1 MENVIETQRL
11 ILRGFSEKDAE
22 KLFPFFAD
30 ERTNRFLPFFPA
42 RTPGD
47 AREIVRRFLKED
59 AEGIALHRA
68 VCFAGE
74 PVGYIHAG
82 LGESRDL
89 GYGLRSDFWNRGYA
103 TEAAAAVLQKSR
115 EAGFKYV
122 TATHDRNNPQSGRV
136 MQKAGMTYRY
146 SYTEQWQPKDRSVV
160 FRMYQINFDEGTFVY
175 GRYREM
181 YPHFIESDL

>member
-1 MENVIETQRL
+1 MEQITTNRL
-11 ILRGFSEKDAE
+11 LLRPFTMRDVKAAFAILSDEKTNEFLPWFPARTEKDAE
-22 KLFPFFAD
+22 S
-30 ERTNRFLPFFPA
+30 
-42 RTPGD
+42 
-47 AREIVRRFLKED
+47 FLKERFS
-59 AEGIALHRA
+59 EKR
-68 VCFAGE
+68 FAYAICRKE
-74 PVGYIHAG
+74 TNVPFGYIYISND
-82 LGESRDL
+82 ESRDL

-103 TEAAAAVLQKSR
+103 TEAAAAVLQKAR

-175 GRYREM
+175 GKYREM